1 MWVSVPLFHGLY
13 AEYAARE
20 REREI
25 ERKIERSMIEIYLSL
40 GWEHRTQRKDKTKTE
55 SEGRAR

>member
-1 MWVSVPLFHGLY
+1 MGFGPLVPRALCRICSP
-13 AEYAARE
+13 RE